1 MSCDDVAAAILDE
14 GLPRPP
20 EFQAH
25 LEQCPRCRELAGLQ
39 ASASMLRLPVPPPLT
54 PVPRQSIL
62 GEVRRRQH
70 RRRAVAGVAVL
81 GAVATLVL
89 FVVPR
94 QAPTVP
100 VAEVPL
106 ESVVSE
112 AVKPEP
118 ATSEPVDIWPSL
130 ALLIDEVESYSERD
144 LAFNDETYAPFGALA
159 LWVRPPEPIALNDR
173 PFRTALAPLHPSP
186 IQEPAR

>member
-1 MSCDDVAAAILDE
+1 MSCDDVAAAIVDE

-20 EFQAH
+20 QFEAH
-25 LEQCPRCRELAGLQ
+25 LEQCPQCRELARLQ
-39 ASASMLRLPVPPPLT
+39 ASASMLRLPGPPPLA

-70 RRRAVAGVAVL
+70 RRRAAAGVAVL

-89 FVVPR
+89 FVVSR

-100 VAEVPL
+100 VADV
-106 ESVVSE
+106 
-112 AVKPEP
+112 P
-118 ATSEPVDIWPSL
+118 ATSEPVDMLPSL
-130 ALLIDEVESYSERD
+130 ALLLEEVESYTQRD
-144 LAFNDETYAPFGALA
+144 LTFDDETYAPFGGLA

-173 PFRTALAPLHPSP
+173 PFRTALSPLHPSP

>member
-1 MSCDDVAAAILDE
+1 
-14 GLPRPP
+14 
-20 EFQAH
+20 
-25 LEQCPRCRELAGLQ
+25 
-39 ASASMLRLPVPPPLT
+39 
-54 PVPRQSIL
+54 
-62 GEVRRRQH
+62 
-70 RRRAVAGVAVL
+70 L

-89 FVVPR
+89 FVVPG

-106 ESVVSE
+106 ERVVSE

-118 ATSEPVDIWPSL
+118 ATLEPADIWPSL
-130 ALLIDEVESYSERD
+130 ALLVDEVESYTQRD
-144 LAFNDETYAPFGALA
+144 LTFNDETYAPFGALA

>member
-1 MSCDDVAAAILDE
+1 MSCDDVAAAIVDE

-20 EFQAH
+20 GFQAH
-25 LEQCPRCRELAGLQ
+25 LEQCPKCRELARLQ
-39 ASASMLRLPVPPPLT
+39 ASASMLRLPVPPPLA

-81 GAVATLVL
+81 GAVTTLLL

-100 VAEVPL
+100 IAEVPL
-106 ESVVSE
+106 TRGVSGAVE
-112 AVKPEP
+112 AEP
-118 ATSEPVDIWPSL
+118 ATVEPVDMLPSL
-130 ALLIDEVESYSERD
+130 ALLLDEVESYTQRD
-144 LAFNDETYAPFGALA
+144 LTFNDETYAPFGALA

>member
-1 MSCDDVAAAILDE
+1 MSCDDVAAALVDE

-20 EFQAH
+20 EFQVH
-25 LEQCPRCRELAGLQ
+25 LEQCPQCRELARLQ
-39 ASASMLRLPVPPPLT
+39 ASASMLRLPVAPPLA

-62 GEVRRRQH
+62 GEVRRRQY
-70 RRRAVAGVAVL
+70 RRRAVAGVAVV
-81 GAVATLVL
+81 GAVATLLL

-94 QAPTVP
+94 QAPPVP

-106 ESVVSE
+106 ERVVSE
-112 AVKPEP
+112 TVKPESE
-118 ATSEPVDIWPSL
+118 TSEPVDMLPSL
-130 ALLIDEVESYSERD
+130 ALLLDEVESYTQRD
-144 LAFNDETYAPFGALA
+144 LTFNDETYAPFGALP

-173 PFRTALAPLHPSP
+173 PFRRALAPLHPSP

>member
-1 MSCDDVAAAILDE
+1 MSCDDVAAVIVDE
-14 GLPRPP
+14 GLPRPA

-25 LEQCPRCRELAGLQ
+25 LEQCPRCRELARLH
-39 ASASMLRLPVPPPLT
+39 ASASMLRLPGPPPLA

-62 GEVRRRQH
+62 GEVRRRQQ
-70 RRRAVAGVAVL
+70 RRRAVAGATVV
-81 GAVATLVL
+81 GAVATLVF
-89 FVVPR
+89 FVIPR

-100 VAEVPL
+100 VMDTSP
-106 ESVVSE
+106 ESVASGTVE
-112 AVKPEP
+112 PEMVAP
-118 ATSEPVDIWPSL
+118 ETMAMLSSL
-130 ALLIDEVESYSERD
+130 ALLLEEVEGYTQRD
-144 LAFNDETYAPFGALA
+144 LTFDDETYAPFGALP